1 MAAENSH
8 YKMTK
13 EEKKEIVMQYMR
25 GVDQGLDISHLFA
38 EHAEVCFPKWGI
50 AAGRDEIMQ
59 MFTDI
64 GTILGS
70 LKHDYAHF
78 NYYSDED
85 TMIVEGT
92 SSGTTKDGV
101 QFTGGLTYAG
111 FFTDVFE
118 IRDFKIQRLY
128 VYLDPDYWGK
138 NTAPYPWLTRDEEW
152 PKH

>member
-70 LKHDYAHF
+70 LK
-78 NYYSDED
+78 ED
-85 TMIVEGT
+85 VQNTVGDADLMTYVSPSEINE
-92 SSGTTKDGV
+92 TK
-101 QFTGGLTYAG
+101 
-111 FFTDVFE
+111 
-118 IRDFKIQRLY
+118 
-128 VYLDPDYWGK
+128 
-138 NTAPYPWLTRDEEW
+138 
-152 PKH
+152 